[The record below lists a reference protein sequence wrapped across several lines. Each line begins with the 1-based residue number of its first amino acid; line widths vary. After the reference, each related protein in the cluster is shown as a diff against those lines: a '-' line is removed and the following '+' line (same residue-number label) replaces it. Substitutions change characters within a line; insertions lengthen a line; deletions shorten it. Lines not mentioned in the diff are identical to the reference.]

1 MVDLEVPA
9 KIGTEPHN
17 LQFQFPVPTTFVN
30 VLYPI
35 IAICSGIAELQ
46 IICDKKGVKEAAWFA
61 TI

>member
-17 LQFQFPVPTTFVN
+17 LQFQFPVPATFVN

-35 IAICSGIAELQ
+35 VAIAAALLNSKSYAT
-46 IICDKKGVKEAAWFA
+46 KEE
-61 TI
+61 